1 MSLDWQT
8 ERLLKSGTS
17 VGTGS
22 PIRAGQGRTTH
33 PMRSSSQKLRVS
45 DLACIVVSNMTVTLN
60 IAIKQ
65 GLVFQMPYFFIHL
78 IFHGIYPTI
87 FGKTIRTVMDQD
99 RRVLPLNSLE

>member
-1 MSLDWQT
+1 
-8 ERLLKSGTS
+8 
-17 VGTGS
+17 
-22 PIRAGQGRTTH
+22 
-33 PMRSSSQKLRVS
+33 
-45 DLACIVVSNMTVTLN
+45 MTVILN

-65 GLVFQMPYFFIHL
+65 GLVFRMPYFFIHL